1 MLLIDVRVGRLGPS
15 IGVKF
20 SLYISSLENMIG
32 DIFLNNG
39 FVFVRA
45 VFGNSLNY
53 LVSERLGLIYTINYY
68 NWGLVAQSLV
78 KFIPIENRKKR
89 LYNQ

>member
-1 MLLIDVRVGRLGPS
+1 MGPS
-15 IGVKF
+15 VGITF
-20 SLYISSLENMIG
+20 SLSISSLENVIG

-39 FVFVRA
+39 FVLVRA
-45 VFGNSLNY
+45 VFGSSLNY
-53 LVSERLGLIYTINYY
+53 LVSERLGLIYTINYD

-78 KFIPIENRKKR
+78 MFIPIENRKKER